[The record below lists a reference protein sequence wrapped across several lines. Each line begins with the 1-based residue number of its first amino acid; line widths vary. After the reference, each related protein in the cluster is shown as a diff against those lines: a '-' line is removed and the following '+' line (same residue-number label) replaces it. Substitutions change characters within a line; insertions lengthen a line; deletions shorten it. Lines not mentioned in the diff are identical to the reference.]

1 MEENKKKENARAF
14 MSHELS
20 EATRQFQANAPEGTE
35 RGYIII
41 SYETRQR
48 EDGKTKETYVG
59 CQLGGSTEYLIAAVR
74 GVLDAGSSE
83 ENPTPEILKIA
94 MLAHF
99 SDVNVSSENKTFT
112 AAQLE
117 TEA

>member
-1 MEENKKKENARAF
+1 MN
-14 MSHELS
+14 HELA
-20 EATRQFQANAPEGTE
+20 EATKQFKANTPEGAE
-35 RGYIII
+35 RGYILI
-41 SYETRQR
+41 SYEMRPR
-48 EDGKTKETYVG
+48 EDGKAKEAYVG
-59 CQLGGSTEYLIAAVR
+59 CQLGGSTGDLIAAVR

-99 SDVNVSSENKTFT
+99 SDVSVSSEIKTFT
-112 AAQLE
+112 AEQLE